1 MDDRLADPERA
12 ALERELDYYRRE
24 YNDIGARLLR
34 LQEEQSRVSREARRS
49 KIVAKL
55 VREAYLLIGEE
66 VEPHAIGRLIL
77 ATIADTAVCDR
88 AVFLRSDPS
97 QPDHFIVEHAFGVVK
112 SSSMRLGAPPDFLF
126 TATRQPQ
133 TAEADGM
140 IALLAVPHVLW
151 AYDATHGR
159 ALLLGNKTESNIHR
173 AFEAGDRELVEVA
186 LGVYID
192 VLMRKVAGAALRRA
206 KQVAEHAN
214 TVRAQF
220 LATLSHEFRSPLEA
234 VIGFSELLL
243 QDGAQAPD
251 IMQRAEYAHQ
261 ILDSGRRLLALVKDI
276 LDFSRFE
283 NTVPFLRPDWVPV
296 AQLLQNAVRGLA
308 AEAAARRVAIEI
320 IQPPARWQIA
330 IDYERFR
337 QILSNLIGNAL
348 KFTAPAGTIVVAA
361 RIIDHAAVEISVAD
375 NGIGIAPQD
384 IERVLEP
391 FIQVANLNGRRVSGA
406 GLGLPIAKQLT
417 EAHHGTLRIASIVG
431 NGTTVTIALPP
442 DAARLQESETSM
454 SSN

>member
-1 MDDRLADPERA
+1 MEERIRDDGRA

-24 YNDIGARLLR
+24 YNEVGARLLR

-49 KIVAKL
+49 RIVAKL
-55 VREAYLLIGEE
+55 VREAYRLIGED

-77 ATIADTAVCDR
+77 ATIADTAVCDC
-88 AVFLRSDPS
+88 AVFLRVEPS
-97 QPDHFIVEHAFGVVK
+97 QPDVFSVEHRFGPVAA
-112 SSSMRLGAPPDFLF
+112 SSMRLAAPPAFLF
-126 TATRQPQ
+126 TAARQPGSGQ
-133 TAEADGM
+133 AEAM
-140 IALLAVPHVLW
+140 TALLAVPYVLW
-151 AYDATHGR
+151 SYDAEHGR
-159 ALLLGNKTESNIHR
+159 ALLLGNKIESNIHR
-173 AFEAGDRELVEVA
+173 AFEPGDRELVEVA
-186 LGVYID
+186 LAVYID
-192 VLMRKVAGAALRRA
+192 VLLRKVAEAALRRA
-206 KQVAEHAN
+206 KQVAEHSN

-243 QDGAQAPD
+243 QDSGQAPSLA
-251 IMQRAEYAHQ
+251 QRTEYTHQ

-283 NTVPFLRPDWVPV
+283 NSVPFLRPDWMPV

-308 AEAAARRVAIEI
+308 AEAATRRVAIEI
-320 IQPPARWQIA
+320 IQPAARWQIA
-330 IDYERFR
+330 VDYERFR

-348 KFTAPAGTIVVAA
+348 KFTAPSGTIVVAA
-361 RIIDHAAVEISVAD
+361 RIIDDTAVEISVAD
-375 NGIGIAPQD
+375 NGVGIAPQD

-391 FIQVANLNGRRVSGA
+391 FIQVATMNGRRVSGA

-417 EAHHGTLRIASIVG
+417 EAHQGTLRIASIVG

-442 DAARLQESETSM
+442 GSARLHDAS
-454 SSN
+454 